1 MIPHLKDA
9 KTKEDVL
16 GFLSNWLT
24 EQLELSRREQVK
36 DTFDKPAW
44 AEYQAYQ
51 LGIQKL
57 ATKLLQL
64 LPDPEK

>member
-1 MIPHLKDA
+1 MIAQLKEA
-9 KTKEDVL
+9 KTKEDVIS
-16 GFLSNWLT
+16 FINNWLN
-24 EQLELSRREQVK
+24 EQVDLSRREQIK

-57 ATKLLQL
+57 ASKLLAL

>member
-1 MIPHLKDA
+1 MITRLSEA

-16 GFLSNWLT
+16 EYITNWLN
-24 EQLELSRREQVK
+24 EQVELSRREQIK

-57 ATKLLQL
+57 AAKLLAI
-64 LPDPEK
+64 LPDREK

>member
-1 MIPHLKDA
+1 MIAQLKEA

-16 GFLSNWLT
+16 SFIQDWLNK
-24 EQLELSRREQVK
+24 ELELSRRETIK

-57 ATKLLQL
+57 AVKLLSI
-64 LPDPEK
+64 LPDREK